1 MSIPSVQASELRQR
15 LVQQIRD
22 MFPGVLAI
30 TPEQFASLAKKN
42 RIWGYRR
49 IWSGQVK
56 ALGTEGGVKSQQYQI
71 LIEEAAD
78 YFTNNS
84 KSISKVMVTAQGEA
98 KAPAKKNK
106 GSAVEKKG
114 GPKPEDFPITY
125 VVTLLDLAD
134 RSVQMQFVRAKNG
147 QDAGNYA
154 LCFDEQG
161 EEREEGYQVISVISV
176 YDLSSLEEEAKTAP
190 SLVVPSTIPRGD
202 RGWAEGSLI
211 SD

>member
-1 MSIPSVQASELRQR
+1 MSTPSVQASELRQR

-49 IWSGQVK
+49 IWSGQVN

-71 LIEEAAD
+71 LIEEVAD
-78 YFTNNS
+78 YFANNS
-84 KSISKVMVTAQGEA
+84 KSISKVEVTAQGEI
-98 KAPAKKNK
+98 KSIAKKSR
-106 GSAVEKKG
+106 GSARTNKELS
-114 GPKPEDFPITY
+114 KPEGSAITY

-134 RSVQMQFVRAKNG
+134 QSVQMQFVRAKNG

-161 EEREEGYQVISVISV
+161 EEREEGYQVVSVISV
-176 YDLSSLEEEAKTAP
+176 YDLSAFEEEAKTVP
-190 SLVVPSTIPRGD
+190 SLVVPSTIPTGD
-202 RGWAEGSLI
+202 RSWAEGSLI